1 MGALDKEMHLKLM
14 FWVAVILFAVTAPRA
29 YSAPNCEHAKDDDRI
44 ALACNIYWEA
54 RTESVQGMLAVVAVT
69 MNRVE
74 SDRFPDTVHE
84 VVWQNR
90 QFSWTHDGK
99 VDRPKHRPTWKQSL
113 RIARRFTVT
122 REQVQGMCP
131 TATQVMAEL
140 LGRPDPGCQPYKN
153 LVNIHILLAQGIDPT
168 MGSLFYHADYVQP
181 YWILE
186 THRVVKIG
194 RHIFYTEAR
203 IR

>member
-1 MGALDKEMHLKLM
+1 MDQKEIVMKVM
-14 FWVAVILFAVTAPRA
+14 FWFAVILFAVTAPRA
-29 YSAPNCEHAKDDDRI
+29 YPAPNCEHAKDDDRI
-44 ALACNIYWEA
+44 ALACNIYYEA
-54 RTESVQGMLAVVAVT
+54 RTESREGMLAVVAVT

-99 VDRPKHRPTWKQSL
+99 VDRPKNRPSWASAL

-122 REQVQGMCP
+122 SAYMRGICP
-131 TATQVMAEL
+131 TATQRMAGI
-140 LGRPDPGCQPYKN
+140 LGRPDPGCEPYRN
-153 LVNIHILLAQGIDPT
+153 LVKIHTHLASLMDPT
-168 MGSLFYHADYVQP
+168 MGSLYYHADYVQP

-186 THRVVKIG
+186 THKVVQIG

-203 IR
+203 IK